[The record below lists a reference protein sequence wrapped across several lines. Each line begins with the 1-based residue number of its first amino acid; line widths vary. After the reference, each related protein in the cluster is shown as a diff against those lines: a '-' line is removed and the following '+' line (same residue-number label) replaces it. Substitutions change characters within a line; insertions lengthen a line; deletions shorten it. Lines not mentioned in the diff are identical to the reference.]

1 LFSAVRRGPSQIGH
15 GPQPFGRIGVTHA
28 RPVGPNAAEQPGIQM
43 NTKIRTSTMPTVS
56 PAKLRLAGAAI
67 VLALLAVPHF
77 GHAQGLVRGAEQGS
91 REGDR
96 AAGPVGAVVGGA
108 VGAAVG
114 TVDGAL
120 GIHPYRH
127 GCRGFYDRYDHFH
140 CYR

>member
-1 LFSAVRRGPSQIGH
+1 
-15 GPQPFGRIGVTHA
+15 
-28 RPVGPNAAEQPGIQM
+28 M

-67 VLALLAVPHF
+67 VLALLAVPHL
-77 GHAQGLVRGAEQGS
+77 GHAQGLVRGEEQGA
-91 REGDR
+91 REGNR

-114 TVDGAL
+114 TVNGAL
-120 GIHPYRH
+120 GIPYRH
-127 GCRGFYDRYDHFH
+127 HCRGYRDRYDHFH